1 MVGARPPTIP
11 TSIGESVSVIVRF
24 DFRSDGMSATVV
36 LYLTTR
42 PLKLDPSRTIRADVF
57 PSKSSAF
64 TRSGSMSRF
73 VRRRYLRHPDY
84 SRQALDLTP
93 AQRDRIIDKL
103 TLLYGELDAKA
114 YYWELERLIQV
125 HHAHK
130 PIELV
135 QADADFDPRDRFTEA
150 DVVAITYGDLI
161 DSPNTHPLRALSIIF
176 ENLFRG
182 VFSTVHIL
190 PFFPYSSDRG
200 FSVIDYEEVDPRL
213 GRWEDIERLGDQ
225 YRLMFD
231 GVINHVSS
239 KSEWFREFLARNPNY
254 EDFFVSFESP
264 QAISQEHL
272 RLILRPRT
280 SSLLTEYHTLH
291 GPRWVWT
298 TFSPD
303 QIDLNFRSE
312 NVLFR
317 VLDVLL
323 YYVRRGADI
332 IRLDAATYLWREL
345 GTSSAHLPQTHA
357 LVQLF
362 RAVLDVVAPRVAL
375 ITETNVPHADNISY
389 FGDGTNEAHMVYN
402 FALPPLV
409 LWTFHSG
416 DWTRLAEWAATIIPP
431 SETTTFLNFLDS
443 HDGIGLL
450 PVAELL
456 SAQER
461 QQLVRRTTHHG
472 GLVSFRA
479 AGDGTQTPYELNIP
493 WYNAL
498 NDVDSE
504 EPEDLQIA
512 RFLASRAVALALLGV
527 PAIYLPSVVG
537 AYVTADYKVNE
548 RDPRSI
554 NRNTIRV
561 QQLLD
566 QLSVPESHAA
576 QILERFVH
584 LIQTRTRCAAFHP
597 SAAQRILLVNQAV
610 FCVIRRA
617 RRSEEI
623 VIALTNV
630 TASAQELHLPLADV
644 GEPHRIWRDTLTD
657 RHIRA
662 DNDALRVPLD
672 AYEIIWLEP
681 SRA

>member
-1 MVGARPPTIP
+1 MARPP
-11 TSIGESVSVIVRF
+11 
-24 DFRSDGMSATVV
+24 
-36 LYLTTR
+36 
-42 PLKLDPSRTIRADVF
+42 
-57 PSKSSAF
+57 
-64 TRSGSMSRF
+64 
-73 VRRRYLRHPDY
+73 RRRYLPHPDY
-84 SRQALDLTP
+84 SRPALQVSP
-93 AQRDRIIDKL
+93 EERDRIIAKL
-103 TLLYGELDAKA
+103 TVLYGELDASA
-114 YYWELERLIQV
+114 YYWEVERLIQV

-130 PIELV
+130 PVEMLR
-135 QADADFDPRDRFTEA
+135 DEMEFDERDRFTQE

-161 DSPNTHPLRALSIIF
+161 DSPNTHPLNALSIIF

-200 FSVIDYEEVDPRL
+200 FSVIDYEEVDPKL
-213 GRWEDIERLGDQ
+213 GRWEDIERLGGR

-231 GVINHVSS
+231 GVINHISS
-239 KSEWFREFLARNPNY
+239 QSEWFREFLNRNPNY

-264 QAISQEHL
+264 QAISDAHL

-280 SSLLTEYHTLH
+280 SSLLTEYQTLH

-317 VLDVLL
+317 VTSVLL
-323 YYVRRGADI
+323 YYVRRGADV

-362 RAVLDVVAPRVAL
+362 RAILDVAAPTVAL
-375 ITETNVPHADNISY
+375 ITETNVPHADNVSY

-416 DWTRLAEWAATIIPP
+416 DWTRLAEWAATIVPP

-456 SAQER
+456 TVQER
-461 QQLVRRTTHHG
+461 QELVKRTMQHG
-472 GLVSFRA
+472 GLVSYRT
-479 AGDGTQTPYELNIP
+479 AGDGAQSPYELNIT

-498 NDVDSE
+498 NDVDSD
-504 EPEDLQIA
+504 EPDDLQIR
-512 RFLASRAVALALLGV
+512 RFLASRAIALALLGV
-527 PAIYLPSVVG
+527 PAIYLPSIVG
-537 AYVTADYKVNE
+537 TYVTSDYRVNE

-561 QQLLD
+561 QELLE
-566 QLSVPESHAA
+566 QLSVPESHASR
-576 QILERFVH
+576 ILEQFVQ
-584 LIQTRTRCAAFHP
+584 LIQTRTRIEAFHP
-597 SAAQRILLVNQAV
+597 SAGQRVMLIDPSVFTVMRTPRGGGRPIVAV
-610 FCVIRRA
+610 
-617 RRSEEI
+617 
-623 VIALTNV
+623 TNV
-630 TASAQELHLPLADV
+630 TSTARELLLPLAEIGTGDV
-644 GEPHRIWRDTLTD
+644 LWRDVLTD
-657 RHIRA
+657 RWIRA
-662 DNDALRVPLD
+662 EDDSLRVPLD
-672 AYEIIWLEP
+672 AYEVVWLEP
-681 SRA
+681 IDG

>member
-1 MVGARPPTIP
+1 MVRL
-11 TSIGESVSVIVRF
+11 S
-24 DFRSDGMSATVV
+24 
-36 LYLTTR
+36 
-42 PLKLDPSRTIRADVF
+42 
-57 PSKSSAF
+57 
-64 TRSGSMSRF
+64 
-73 VRRRYLRHPDY
+73 RRRYLREPDY
-84 SRQALDLTP
+84 ARPPLEITP
-93 AQRDRIIDKL
+93 AQRERIIGRL
-103 TLLYGELDAKA
+103 TVLYGELDAGV
-114 YYWELERLIQV
+114 YYWELERLMQV
-125 HHAHK
+125 HHAHRSV
-130 PIELV
+130 ELLRD
-135 QADADFDPRDRFTEA
+135 DAQFDPRDRFTES

-161 DSPNTHPLRALSIIF
+161 VSPNAHPLRSLSIIF

-200 FSVIDYEEVDPRL
+200 FSVIDYEAVDPKL

-264 QAISQEHL
+264 QAIRPEDL

-280 SSLLTEYHTLH
+280 SSLLTEYQTLR

-317 VLDVLL
+317 VVEVLL
-323 YYVRRGADI
+323 YYIRRGADI
-332 IRLDAATYLWREL
+332 IRLDAATYLWREI

-362 RAVLDVVAPRVAL
+362 RAVLDVVAPRVTL
-375 ITETNVPHADNISY
+375 VTETNVPHQDNISY
-389 FGDGTNEAHMVYN
+389 FGDGANEAHMVYN

-409 LWTFHSG
+409 LWTFHAG
-416 DWTRLAEWAATIIPP
+416 DWTRLADWASEITPP
-431 SETTTFLNFLDS
+431 SDTTTFLNFLDS

-450 PVAELL
+450 PVSELL
-456 SAQER
+456 TMAER
-461 QQLVRRTTHHG
+461 QQLVRRTTNHG
-472 GLVSFRA
+472 GLVSYRA
-479 AGDGTQTPYELNIP
+479 AGDGAQTPYELNIP

-498 NDVDSE
+498 NDVDSD
-504 EPEDLQIA
+504 EPDDLQIR
-512 RFLASRAVALALLGV
+512 RFLASRAIALAVMGV
-527 PAIYLPSVVG
+527 PAIYLPSIVG
-537 AYVTADYKVNE
+537 SYVTSNYRVNE

-554 NRNTIRV
+554 NRNTIHV
-561 QQLLD
+561 QELLE

-576 QILERFVH
+576 RILEGFVH
-584 LIQTRTRCAAFHP
+584 LIRVRARLSAFHP
-597 SAAQRILLVNQAV
+597 SADQHVILVDPTV
-610 FCVIRRA
+610 FSVVRVS
-617 RRSEEI
+617 RRSEGF

-630 TASAQELHLPLADV
+630 TAEARELRLPLSRLPRPDV
-644 GEPHRIWRDTLTD
+644 LWRDALTD

-662 DNDALRVPLD
+662 EGDMLRVPLGE
-672 AYEIIWLEP
+672 YEIIWLEP
-681 SRA
+681 ARA

>member
-1 MVGARPPTIP
+1 MARVP
-11 TSIGESVSVIVRF
+11 G
-24 DFRSDGMSATVV
+24 
-36 LYLTTR
+36 
-42 PLKLDPSRTIRADVF
+42 
-57 PSKSSAF
+57 
-64 TRSGSMSRF
+64 
-73 VRRRYLRHPDY
+73 RRYLLEPDY
-84 SRQALDLTP
+84 TRPALEVTPEQRARIVETLTV
-93 AQRDRIIDKL
+93 
-103 TLLYGELDAKA
+103 LYGELDAPT
-114 YYWELERLIQV
+114 YYLEIERLMQV

-130 PIELV
+130 PLLMLE
-135 QADADFDPRDRFTEA
+135 AERAFDPRDRFTEQ

-161 DSPNTHPLRALSIIF
+161 DSPNMHPLKALSIIF

-200 FSVIDYEEVDPRL
+200 FSVIDYEQVDPQL
-213 GRWEDIERLGDQ
+213 GRWEDIQRLGDE

-239 KSEWFREFLARNPNY
+239 KNEWFREFLAANPSY
-254 EDFFVSFESP
+254 QDFFVSFDSP
-264 QAISQEHL
+264 QAISEEHL

-280 SSLLTEYHTLH
+280 SSLLTEYQTLR

-312 NVLFR
+312 SVLFS
-317 VLDVLL
+317 VLGVLL

-375 ITETNVPHADNISY
+375 ITETNVPHADNVSY
-389 FGDGTNEAHMVYN
+389 FGDGTNEAHVVYN

-409 LWTFHSG
+409 LWTFHAG
-416 DWTRLAEWAATIIPP
+416 DWTRLAQWAETIVPP
-431 SETTTFLNFLDS
+431 SDQTTFLNFLDS

-456 SAQER
+456 SVAER
-461 QQLVRRTTHHG
+461 QQLVRRTLEHG
-472 GLVSFRA
+472 GLVSYRTA
-479 AGDGTQTPYELNIP
+479 SDGAQAPYELNIP

-498 NDVDSE
+498 NDVDSD
-504 EPEDLQIA
+504 EPEAVQVA
-512 RFLASRAVALALLGV
+512 RFLASRAVALTLLGV
-527 PAIYLPSVVG
+527 PAIYLPSIVG
-537 AYVTADYKVNE
+537 AYVTSDYKVNE

-561 QQLLD
+561 QELLD
-566 QLSVPESHAA
+566 QLSISDSHAS

-584 LIQTRTRCAAFHP
+584 LIHARTRCAAFHP
-597 SAAQRILLVNQAV
+597 AAAQRVLLAHPAV
-610 FCVIRRA
+610 FSVIRRG
-617 RRSEEI
+617 RVGEE
-623 VIALTNV
+623 VVLALTNV
-630 TASAQELHLPLADV
+630 TSSAQELQLPVADLE
-644 GEPHRIWRDTLTD
+644 EPAEVWRDVLTE
-657 RHIRA
+657 RYIRA
-662 DNDALRVPLD
+662 EDGVLRVPLE
-672 AYEIIWLEP
+672 AYEVIWLEP

>member
-1 MVGARPPTIP
+1 MT
-11 TSIGESVSVIVRF
+11 RF
-24 DFRSDGMSATVV
+24 Q
-36 LYLTTR
+36 
-42 PLKLDPSRTIRADVF
+42 
-57 PSKSSAF
+57 
-64 TRSGSMSRF
+64 
-73 VRRRYLRHPDY
+73 RRRYRREPDY
-84 SRQALDLTP
+84 SRPPLEITA
-93 AQRDRIIDKL
+93 AQRDRIIEKL
-103 TLLYGELDAKA
+103 TVLYGELDAKA
-114 YYWELERLIQV
+114 YYWELERLMQV

-130 PIELV
+130 PPEMV
-135 QADADFDPRDRFTEA
+135 ADAEFDPRDRFTET

-161 DSPNTHPLRALSIIF
+161 DSPGTHPLRALSIIF

-264 QAISQEHL
+264 QAISEEHL

-280 SSLLTEYHTLH
+280 SSVLTEYQTLR

-317 VLDVLL
+317 VVGVLL
-323 YYVRRGADI
+323 YYVRRGADV

-362 RAVLDVVAPRVAL
+362 RAILDVVAPRVAL
-375 ITETNVPHADNISY
+375 ITETNVPHEDNVSY
-389 FGDGTNEAHMVYN
+389 FGDGTNEAHLVYN

-416 DWTRLAEWAATIIPP
+416 DWTRLADWAASIVAP

-456 SAQER
+456 TSSER
-461 QQLVRRTTHHG
+461 QQLVRRTMEHG
-472 GLVSFRA
+472 GLVSYRA

-498 NDVDSE
+498 NDVDSD
-504 EPEDLQIA
+504 EPDDLQIA
-512 RFLASRAVALALLGV
+512 RFIASRAIALALVGV
-527 PAIYLPSVVG
+527 PAIYLPSIVG
-537 AYVTADYKVNE
+537 VYVTSDYKVHE

-561 QQLLD
+561 QELLD
-566 QLSVPESHAA
+566 QLSVPNSHAA
-576 QILERFVH
+576 RILERFVH
-584 LIQTRTRCAAFHP
+584 LIHVRTRLAAFHP
-597 SAAQRILLVNQAV
+597 SAEQHVLRVNPAV
-610 FCVIRRA
+610 FSVLRRA
-617 RRSEEI
+617 KGSEGI
-623 VIALTNV
+623 VMALTNV
-630 TASAQELHLPLADV
+630 AATAQELRLPLGDLD
-644 GEPHRIWRDTLTD
+644 EPHPIWRDALTD
-657 RHIRA
+657 RYIRA
-662 DNDALRVPLD
+662 EGDMLRVPLD

-681 SRA
+681 SHA

>member
-1 MVGARPPTIP
+1 MD
-11 TSIGESVSVIVRF
+11 E
-24 DFRSDGMSATVV
+24 
-36 LYLTTR
+36 TR
-42 PLKLDPSRTIRADVF
+42 Y
-57 PSKSSAF
+57 
-64 TRSGSMSRF
+64 
-73 VRRRYLRHPDY
+73 RRYLRNPDY
-84 SRQALDLTP
+84 SRPTLDVPP
-93 AQRDRIIDKL
+93 AQRKRIVDIL
-103 TLLYGELDAKA
+103 TVLYGELDADA
-114 YYWELERLIQV
+114 YYWEVERLMQV
-125 HHAHK
+125 HHAHR
-130 PIELV
+130 PLEMLT
-135 QADADFDPRDRFTEA
+135 ADAEFDSRDRFTER

-200 FSVIDYEEVDPRL
+200 FSVIDYETVDPRL
-213 GRWEDIERLGDQ
+213 GRWEDIERLGDK

-239 KSEWFREFLARNPNY
+239 KSEWFREFLARNPDY

-264 QAISQEHL
+264 QAISEAHL

-280 SSLLTEYHTLH
+280 SSLLTEYQTLR

-303 QIDLNFRSE
+303 QIDLNFRSA
-312 NVLFR
+312 NVLFQ
-317 VLDVLL
+317 VLGVLL
-323 YYVRRGADI
+323 YYVRRGAGV

-375 ITETNVPHADNISY
+375 VTETNVPHDDNVSY

-409 LWTFHSG
+409 LWTFHAG
-416 DWTRLAEWAATIIPP
+416 DWTRLAEWASTIAPP
-431 SETTTFLNFLDS
+431 TETTTFLNFLDS

-450 PVAELL
+450 PVADLL
-456 SAQER
+456 SNAER
-461 QQLVRRTTHHG
+461 QQLVRRTIQHG
-472 GLVSFRA
+472 GLVSYRA
-479 AGDGTQTPYELNIP
+479 REGHDQAPYELNIP

-498 NDVDSE
+498 NDVDSD

-512 RFLASRAVALALLGV
+512 RFLASRAIAMTLVGV
-527 PAIYLPSVVG
+527 PAIYLPSIVG
-537 AYVTADYKVNE
+537 AYVTSDYKVNE

-554 NRNTIRV
+554 NRNTIHV
-561 QQLLD
+561 PELLE
-566 QLSVPESHAA
+566 QLSAPASHAA
-576 QILERFVH
+576 RILERFVH
-584 LIQTRTRCAAFHP
+584 LIHVRTRLDAFHP
-597 SAAQRILLVNQAV
+597 SSDQRVVFANPAV
-610 FCVIRRA
+610 FSIMRSA
-617 RRSEEI
+617 RRSEGI

-630 TASAQELHLPLADV
+630 TARAQELRLSLNDLDV
-644 GEPHRIWRDTLTD
+644 QRSTWRDALTE
-657 RHIRA
+657 RYIRSE
-662 DNDALRVPLD
+662 DDVLRVPLD
-672 AYEIIWLEP
+672 AYETIWLEP

>member
-1 MVGARPPTIP
+1 MQYCERMPRPT
-11 TSIGESVSVIVRF
+11 
-24 DFRSDGMSATVV
+24 
-36 LYLTTR
+36 
-42 PLKLDPSRTIRADVF
+42 
-57 PSKSSAF
+57 
-64 TRSGSMSRF
+64 
-73 VRRRYLRHPDY
+73 RRRYLAEPDY
-84 SRQALDLTP
+84 HREPLQVTP
-93 AQRDRIIDKL
+93 EQRARIIEKL
-103 TLLYGELDAKA
+103 TVLYGELDATV
-114 YYWELERLIQV
+114 YYWEVERLMQV

-130 PIELV
+130 RPETL
-135 QADADFDPRDRFTEA
+135 QADAEFDPRDRFTED

-213 GRWEDIERLGDQ
+213 GQWEDIARLGDQ

-239 KSEWFREFLARNPNY
+239 KSDWFREFQSRNPNF

-264 QAISQEHL
+264 QAITEDHL

-280 SSLLTEYHTLH
+280 SSLLTEYQTLH

-312 NVLFR
+312 NVLFS
-317 VLDVLL
+317 VLGVLL
-323 YYVRRGADI
+323 YYLRRGADI

-362 RAVLDVVAPRVAL
+362 RAVLDVVAPRAAL
-375 ITETNVPHADNISY
+375 ITETNVPHEDNISY

-416 DWTRLAEWAATIIPP
+416 DWTRLGEWAATIVPP
-431 SETTTFLNFLDS
+431 TEWTTFLNFLDS
-443 HDGIGLL
+443 HDGIGML
-450 PVAELL
+450 PVADILTP
-456 SAQER
+456 SER
-461 QQLVRRTTHHG
+461 QQLIKRTMDHG
-472 GLVSFRA
+472 GLVSYRA

-498 NDVDSE
+498 NDVDSD
-504 EPEDLQIA
+504 EPDDLQIA
-512 RFLASRAVALALLGV
+512 RFLASRAIALSLVGV
-527 PAIYLPSVVG
+527 PAIYLPSIVG
-537 AYVTADYKVNE
+537 TYVTSDYKVNE

-561 QQLLD
+561 QELLE
-566 QLSVPESHAA
+566 QLSLPESHASR
-576 QILERFVH
+576 ILEGFVH
-584 LIQTRTRCAAFHP
+584 LIQTRTRFEAFHP
-597 SAAQRILLVNQAV
+597 SSEQHVLLRDTAV
-610 FCVIRRA
+610 FCVL
-617 RRSEEI
+617 RRSRRNGD
-623 VIALTNV
+623 VILALTNV
-630 TASAQELHLPLADV
+630 TAAAQELLLPLAELGD
-644 GEPHRIWRDTLTD
+644 EAPLWRDVLAD
-657 RHIRA
+657 RYIRA
-662 DNDALRVPLD
+662 DQGMLRVPLD

-681 SRA
+681 FRG

>member
-1 MVGARPPTIP
+1 M
-11 TSIGESVSVIVRF
+11 
-24 DFRSDGMSATVV
+24 
-36 LYLTTR
+36 TR
-42 PLKLDPSRTIRADVF
+42 PT
-57 PSKSSAF
+57 
-64 TRSGSMSRF
+64 
-73 VRRRYLRHPDY
+73 RRRYRPHPDY
-84 SRQALDLTP
+84 SRPPLDISPEHRERLLATLTV
-93 AQRDRIIDKL
+93 
-103 TLLYGELDAKA
+103 LYGELDAKV
-114 YYWELERLIQV
+114 YYWEVERLIQV

-130 PIELV
+130 PLEMLRDEV
-135 QADADFDPRDRFTEA
+135 EFDPRDRFTEE

-161 DSPNTHPLRALSIIF
+161 DSPNTHPLKALSIIF

-200 FSVIDYEEVDPRL
+200 FSVIDYEEVDPKL
-213 GRWEDIERLGDQ
+213 GRWEDIERLGGR

-239 KSEWFREFLARNPNY
+239 ESEWFREFLNRNPNY

-264 QAISQEHL
+264 QAISDEHL

-280 SSLLTEYHTLH
+280 SSLLTEYQTLR

-317 VLDVLL
+317 VIGVLL

-362 RAVLDVVAPRVAL
+362 RAVLDVAAPGATV
-375 ITETNVPHADNISY
+375 ITETNVPHEDNVSY

-416 DWTRLAEWAATIIPP
+416 DWTRLAQWAASIAPP
-431 SETTTFLNFLDS
+431 SELTTFLNFLDS

-456 SAQER
+456 SAEER
-461 QQLVRRTTHHG
+461 QQLVRRTMQHG
-472 GLVSFRA
+472 GLVSYRTTA
-479 AGDGTQTPYELNIP
+479 DGSQKPYELNIP

-498 NDVDSE
+498 NDVDSDE
-504 EPEDLQIA
+504 DEDLQIA
-512 RFLASRAVALALLGV
+512 RFLASRAIALALLGV
-527 PAIYLPSVVG
+527 PAIYLPSIVG
-537 AYVTADYKVNE
+537 AYVTSDYRVNE

-561 QQLLD
+561 QELLE
-566 QLSVPESHAA
+566 QLSVPESHASR
-576 QILERFVH
+576 ILERFVH
-584 LIQTRTRCAAFHP
+584 LIQTRTRHAAFHP
-597 SAAQRILLVNQAV
+597 AASQRVMLIDPSV
-610 FCVIRRA
+610 FTVMRTPRGGG
-617 RRSEEI
+617 EP
-623 VIALTNV
+623 VLALTNV
-630 TASAQELHLPLADV
+630 TNAARELLLPLAEI
-644 GEPHRIWRDTLTD
+644 GSTRSTWRDVLTD
-657 RHIRA
+657 RWIRA
-662 DNDALRVPLD
+662 DGDSLLVPLD
-672 AYEIIWLEP
+672 TYEIIWLE
-681 SRA
+681 AFAE

>member
-1 MVGARPPTIP
+1 MGR
-11 TSIGESVSVIVRF
+11 
-24 DFRSDGMSATVV
+24 
-36 LYLTTR
+36 LTH
-42 PLKLDPSRTIRADVF
+42 
-57 PSKSSAF
+57 
-64 TRSGSMSRF
+64 
-73 VRRRYLRHPDY
+73 RRYLAEPDY
-84 SRQALDLTP
+84 VRPPLEVTGE
-93 AQRDRIIDKL
+93 QRERIIEKL
-103 TLLYGELDAKA
+103 TVLYGEIDAQA
-114 YYWELERLIQV
+114 VYWEVERIMQV
-125 HHAHK
+125 HHAHR
-130 PIELV
+130 PVEMLRTET
-135 QADADFDPRDRFTEA
+135 AFDPRDRFTEE

-200 FSVIDYEEVDPRL
+200 FSVIDYTEVDPKL
-213 GRWEDIERLGDQ
+213 GRWEDIARLGDR

-239 KSEWFREFLARNPNY
+239 KSDWFREFLARNPNY
-254 EDFFVSFESP
+254 EDFFISFDSP

-280 SSLLTEYHTLH
+280 SSLLTEYQTLR

-303 QIDLNFRSE
+303 QVDLNFRSE

-323 YYVRRGADI
+323 YYLRRGADI

-362 RAVLDVVAPRVAL
+362 RAVLDVVAPRAAL
-375 ITETNVPHADNISY
+375 VTETNVPHRDNISY

-416 DWTRLAEWAATIIPP
+416 DWTRLAEWATTIVPP

-443 HDGIGLL
+443 HDGIGML
-450 PVAELL
+450 PVAEILT
-456 SAQER
+456 ATER
-461 QQLVRRTTHHG
+461 QHLVRRTMAHG
-472 GLVSFRA
+472 GLVSFRT

-498 NDVDSE
+498 NDVDSD

-512 RFLASRAVALALLGV
+512 RFLASRAIALTLVGV
-527 PAIYLPSVVG
+527 PAIYLPSIVG
-537 AYVTADYKVNE
+537 AYVTSDYRVNE
-548 RDPRSI
+548 RNPRSI

-561 QQLLD
+561 QELLA
-566 QLSVPESHAA
+566 QLSIPDSHASR
-576 QILERFVH
+576 ILGGFVH
-584 LIQTRTRCAAFHP
+584 LIQVRTRCRAFHP
-597 SAAQRILLVNQAV
+597 SARQRILLANPAV
-610 FCVIRRA
+610 YSVLRKA
-617 RRSEEI
+617 PAGGEI
-623 VIALTNV
+623 VLALTNV
-630 TASAQELHLPLADV
+630 TAAAQELLLPLADL
-644 GEPHRIWRDTLTD
+644 GEVHSTWRDVLTD
-657 RHIRA
+657 RAIRA
-662 DNDALRVPLD
+662 VDGVLSVPLD

-681 SRA
+681 LRA

>member
-1 MVGARPPTIP
+1 MARSP
-11 TSIGESVSVIVRF
+11 
-24 DFRSDGMSATVV
+24 RS
-36 LYLTTR
+36 
-42 PLKLDPSRTIRADVF
+42 
-57 PSKSSAF
+57 
-64 TRSGSMSRF
+64 
-73 VRRRYLRHPDY
+73 RYLPEPDY
-84 SRQALDLTP
+84 TRTP
-93 AQRDRIIDKL
+93 LEVSPEQRDRIIATL
-103 TLLYGELDAKA
+103 TVLYGELDAKA
-114 YYWELERLIQV
+114 YYWEVERLMQV

-130 PIELV
+130 PIEMV
-135 QADADFDPRDRFTEA
+135 RAEAEFDPRDRFTED

-161 DSPNTHPLRALSIIF
+161 DSPNTHPLKALSIIF

-200 FSVIDYEEVDPRL
+200 FSVIDYEEVDPKL
-213 GRWEDIERLGDQ
+213 GRWEDIERLGGK

-239 KSEWFREFLARNPNY
+239 KSEWFREFLSRNPNY

-264 QAISQEHL
+264 QAISDEHL

-280 SSLLTEYHTLH
+280 SSLLTEYHTLR
-291 GPRWVWT
+291 GSRWVWT

-317 VLDVLL
+317 VLGVLL

-362 RAVLDVVAPRVAL
+362 RAVLDVAAPSAAL
-375 ITETNVPHADNISY
+375 ITETNVPHEDNVSY

-416 DWTRLAEWAATIIPP
+416 DWARLAEWAASIIPP
-431 SETTTFLNFLDS
+431 TNTTTFLNFLDS

-450 PVAELL
+450 PVADLL
-456 SAQER
+456 TAQER
-461 QQLVRRTTHHG
+461 QQLVRRTIQHG
-472 GLVSFRA
+472 GLVSYRTA
-479 AGDGTQTPYELNIP
+479 SDGTQTPYELNIP

-498 NDVDSE
+498 NDVDSVE
-504 EPEDLQIA
+504 DDDLQIA
-512 RFLASRAVALALLGV
+512 RFLASRAIALSLLGV
-527 PAIYLPSVVG
+527 PAIYLPSIVG
-537 AYVTADYKVNE
+537 THVTSDYRVNE

-561 QQLLD
+561 QELLA
-566 QLSVPESHAA
+566 QLSVPESHASR
-576 QILERFVH
+576 ILERFVH
-584 LIQTRTRCAAFHP
+584 LIQTRTQHRAFHP
-597 SAAQRILLVNQAV
+597 SAEQRVVLLHPAV
-610 FCVIRRA
+610 FSVVRTPRDGE
-617 RRSEEI
+617 SL
-623 VIALTNV
+623 VALTNV
-630 TASAQELHLPLADV
+630 TGAAQELLLPLAEL
-644 GEPHRIWRDTLTD
+644 GTTHPTWRDLLTD
-657 RHIRA
+657 RFIRA
-662 DNDALRVPLD
+662 EDDTLHVPLD
-672 AYEIIWLEP
+672 AYEIVWLEP
-681 SRA
+681 FRG

>member
-1 MVGARPPTIP
+1 MPRQT
-11 TSIGESVSVIVRF
+11 
-24 DFRSDGMSATVV
+24 
-36 LYLTTR
+36 
-42 PLKLDPSRTIRADVF
+42 
-57 PSKSSAF
+57 
-64 TRSGSMSRF
+64 
-73 VRRRYLRHPDY
+73 RRRYLPRPDY
-84 SRQALDLTP
+84 ARP
-93 AQRDRIIDKL
+93 AAHISPAHRERIIAKL
-103 TLLYGELDAKA
+103 TVLYGEMDAKA
-114 YYWELERLIQV
+114 YYWEIERLLQV
-125 HHAHK
+125 HLAHK
-130 PIELV
+130 PPEMLRDH
-135 QADADFDPRDRFTEA
+135 AEFDPRDRFTQE

-161 DSPNTHPLRALSIIF
+161 DSPNTHPLKALSIIF

-200 FSVIDYEEVDPRL
+200 FSVIDYEEVDPKL
-213 GRWEDIERLGDQ
+213 GHWEDIERLGSK

-231 GVINHVSS
+231 GVINHISS
-239 KSEWFREFLARNPNY
+239 ESEWFREFLNRNPNY

-264 QAISQEHL
+264 QAISDEHL

-280 SSLLTEYHTLH
+280 SSLLTEFHTLH

-312 NVLFR
+312 SVLFR
-317 VLDVLL
+317 VISVLL

-345 GTSSAHLPQTHA
+345 GTTSAHLPQTHA

-362 RAVLDVVAPRVAL
+362 RAVLDVAAPAAAL
-375 ITETNVPHADNISY
+375 ITETNVPHHDNISY

-416 DWTRLAEWAATIIPP
+416 DWTRLAQWAATIVPP
-431 SETTTFLNFLDS
+431 TETTTFLNFLDS

-456 SAQER
+456 TTAER
-461 QQLVRRTTHHG
+461 QQLVTRTMRHG
-472 GLVSFRA
+472 GLVSYRA

-498 NDVDSE
+498 NDVDSDE
-504 EPEDLQIA
+504 DDDLQIR
-512 RFLASRAVALALLGV
+512 RFLASRAIALSLLGV
-527 PAIYLPSVVG
+527 PAIYLPSIVG
-537 AYVTADYKVNE
+537 AYVTSDYRVNE

-561 QQLLD
+561 QELLE
-566 QLSVPESHAA
+566 QLSVPESHASR
-576 QILERFVH
+576 ILERFVH
-584 LIQTRTRCAAFHP
+584 LIQTRTRFDAFHP
-597 SAAQRILLVNQAV
+597 SAGQRVLLIDPSV
-610 FCVIRRA
+610 FVVVRTPRGGGGPM
-617 RRSEEI
+617 
-623 VIALTNV
+623 VALTNV
-630 TASAQELHLPLADV
+630 TSTARELLLPLSELGTSSSA
-644 GEPHRIWRDTLTD
+644 WRDVLTD
-657 RHIRA
+657 RWIRA
-662 DNDALRVPLD
+662 DGDSLRIPLD
-672 AYEIIWLEP
+672 AYDVIWLE
-681 SRA
+681 SSSE

>member
-1 MVGARPPTIP
+1 M
-11 TSIGESVSVIVRF
+11 
-24 DFRSDGMSATVV
+24 
-36 LYLTTR
+36 TR
-42 PLKLDPSRTIRADVF
+42 PS
-57 PSKSSAF
+57 
-64 TRSGSMSRF
+64 
-73 VRRRYLRHPDY
+73 RRRYLARPDY
-84 SRQALDLTP
+84 NRPPLTITP
-93 AQRDRIIDKL
+93 EQRERVIEKL
-103 TLLYGELDAKA
+103 TVLYGELDANA
-114 YYWELERLIQV
+114 VYWEIERLIQV
-125 HHAHK
+125 HQAHK
-130 PIELV
+130 PAEMLRE
-135 QADADFDPRDRFTEA
+135 DAEFDPRDRFTQE

-161 DSPNTHPLRALSIIF
+161 DSPNTHPLKALSIIF

-190 PFFPYSSDRG
+190 PFYPYSSDRG
-200 FSVIDYEEVDPRL
+200 FSVIDYEEVDPKL
-213 GRWEDIERLGDQ
+213 GRWEDIERLGGR

-239 KSEWFREFLARNPNY
+239 ESEWFREFLNRNPNY

-264 QAISQEHL
+264 QAISEEHM

-280 SSLLTEYHTLH
+280 SSLLTEYQTLR

-317 VLDVLL
+317 VIGVLL
-323 YYVRRGADI
+323 YYIRRGADI

-362 RAVLDVVAPRVAL
+362 RAVLDVAAPGATV
-375 ITETNVPHADNISY
+375 ITETNVPHDDNVSY

-416 DWTRLAEWAATIIPP
+416 NWTRLAEWAQQIAPP

-443 HDGIGLL
+443 HDGVGLL

-456 SAQER
+456 SPQER
-461 QQLVRRTTHHG
+461 QQLVKRTMRHG
-472 GLVSFRA
+472 GLVSYRT

-498 NDVDSE
+498 NDVDSD
-504 EPEDLQIA
+504 EDENLQIA
-512 RFLASRAVALALLGV
+512 RFLASRAIALALLGV
-527 PAIYLPSVVG
+527 PAIYLPSIVG
-537 AYVTADYKVNE
+537 SYVTSDYRVNE

-561 QQLLD
+561 QELLE
-566 QLSVPESHAA
+566 QLSVPESHASR
-576 QILERFVH
+576 ILERFVH
-584 LIQTRTRCAAFHP
+584 LIQTRTRQPAFHP
-597 SAAQRILLVNQAV
+597 ASGQRVLLIDPSV
-610 FCVIRRA
+610 FAVIRTPRGGG
-617 RRSEEI
+617 EPI
-623 VIALTNV
+623 LALTNV
-630 TASAQELHLPLADV
+630 TGAAQELRLPLAEL
-644 GEPHRIWRDTLTD
+644 GSTHSTWRDVLTD
-657 RHIRA
+657 RWIRA
-662 DNDALRVPLD
+662 DDDSLLVPLD

-681 SRA
+681 FRA

>member
-1 MVGARPPTIP
+1 MT
-11 TSIGESVSVIVRF
+11 
-24 DFRSDGMSATVV
+24 
-36 LYLTTR
+36 
-42 PLKLDPSRTIRADVF
+42 
-57 PSKSSAF
+57 
-64 TRSGSMSRF
+64 
-73 VRRRYLRHPDY
+73 RRRYLREPDY
-84 SRQALDLTP
+84 ERPPVQITPEQRQ
-93 AQRDRIIDKL
+93 RIVDRLKI
-103 TLLYGELDAKA
+103 LYGELDAEA
-114 YYWELERLIQV
+114 YYWELERLMQV

-130 PIELV
+130 SLELLR
-135 QADADFDPRDRFTEA
+135 DEEEFEPRDRFTEA
-150 DVVAITYGDLI
+150 DIVAITYGDLI
-161 DSPNTHPLRALSIIF
+161 VSPNAHPLRSLSIIF
-176 ENLFRG
+176 ENLFGG

-213 GRWEDIERLGDQ
+213 GRWEDIERLGDH

-264 QAISQEHL
+264 QAISADDL
-272 RLILRPRT
+272 RRILRPRT
-280 SSLLTEYHTLH
+280 SSLLTEYHTLR

-317 VLDVLL
+317 VVDVLL
-323 YYVRRGADI
+323 YYIRRGADI
-332 IRLDAATYLWREL
+332 IRLDAATYLWREI

-362 RAVLDVVAPRVAL
+362 RAILDVVAPRVAL
-375 ITETNVPHADNISY
+375 VTETNVPHDDNISY

-416 DWTRLAEWAATIIPP
+416 DWTRLAEWAAEITPP

-456 SAQER
+456 PAEER
-461 QQLVRRTTHHG
+461 QQLVRRTTNHG
-472 GLVSFRA
+472 GLVSYRA

-498 NDVDSE
+498 NDVDSDE
-504 EPEDLQIA
+504 SDDLQIA
-512 RFLASRAVALALLGV
+512 RFIASRAVALAIMGV
-527 PAIYLPSVVG
+527 PAIYLPSIVG
-537 AYVTADYKVNE
+537 SHVTSTSKVNE

-554 NRNTIRV
+554 NRNTIHV
-561 QQLLD
+561 QELLD

-576 QILERFVH
+576 RILGRFVH
-584 LIQTRTRCAAFHP
+584 LIHTRARLPAFHP
-597 SAAQRILLVNQAV
+597 SATQRVLLMNPAV
-610 FCVIRRA
+610 VCIVRSA
-617 RRSEEI
+617 RRSEGF

-630 TASAQELHLPLADV
+630 TERAQELLLPLFHLDNN
-644 GEPHRIWRDTLTD
+644 EELWRDTLTD
-657 RHIRA
+657 RYVRA
-662 DNDALRVPLD
+662 EDGVLRLPLD
-672 AYEIIWLEP
+672 AYEVVWLEP
-681 SRA
+681 ARA

>member
-1 MVGARPPTIP
+1 MA
-11 TSIGESVSVIVRF
+11 
-24 DFRSDGMSATVV
+24 A
-36 LYLTTR
+36 
-42 PLKLDPSRTIRADVF
+42 PLHP
-57 PSKSSAF
+57 
-64 TRSGSMSRF
+64 
-73 VRRRYLRHPDY
+73 RYLREPDY
-84 SRQALDLTP
+84 HRPPLTVSP
-93 AQRDRIIDKL
+93 EQRKRIIDIL
-103 TLLYGELDAKA
+103 TVLYGDLDARA
-114 YYWELERLIQV
+114 YYWEVERLMQV
-125 HHAHK
+125 HDAHR
-130 PIELV
+130 PPEMRR
-135 QADADFDPRDRFTEA
+135 ADAEFDPRDRFTEQ

-161 DSPNTHPLRALSIIF
+161 ESPNAHPLEALSIIF

-200 FSVIDYEEVDPRL
+200 FSVIDYEEVDPKL
-213 GRWEDIERLGDQ
+213 GRWEDIERLGRK

-239 KSEWFREFLARNPNY
+239 KSEWFREFLNRNPSY

-280 SSLLTEYHTLH
+280 SSLLTEYRTLH
-291 GPRWVWT
+291 GSRWVWT

-317 VLDVLL
+317 VLGVLL

-362 RAVLDVVAPRVAL
+362 RAVLDVVAPRASL

-389 FGDGTNEAHMVYN
+389 FGDGTNEAHVVYN

-416 DWTRLAEWAATIIPP
+416 DVTHLAEWAKTIVPP
-431 SETTTFLNFLDS
+431 SDTTTFLNFLDS
-443 HDGIGLL
+443 HDGIGVL
-450 PVAELL
+450 PVAEIL
-456 SAQER
+456 SLPER
-461 QQLVRRTTHHG
+461 QQLVRRTTRHG
-472 GLVSFRA
+472 GLVSYRTSS
-479 AGDGTQTPYELNIP
+479 DGTQTPYELNIP

-498 NDVDSE
+498 NDVDSDE
-504 EPEDLQIA
+504 AEAIQIA
-512 RFLASRAVALALLGV
+512 RFLASRAIALALLGV
-527 PAIYLPSVVG
+527 PAIYLPSIVG
-537 AYVTADYKVNE
+537 TYVTSDYRVNE

-561 QQLLD
+561 RELLE
-566 QLSVPESHAA
+566 QLSIPDSHAS

-584 LIQTRTRCAAFHP
+584 LIHTRTQHRAFHP
-597 SAAQRILLVNQAV
+597 CARQRVLTIHSSV
-610 FCVIRRA
+610 FSVMRGESDTEECVL
-617 RRSEEI
+617 
-623 VIALTNV
+623 ALTNV
-630 TASAQELHLPLADV
+630 SSAAQELLLPLAELGATHTV
-644 GEPHRIWRDTLTD
+644 WRDLLTD
-657 RHIRA
+657 RCIRA
-662 DNDALRVPLD
+662 DRDTLRVPLD

-681 SRA
+681 FRG

>member
-1 MVGARPPTIP
+1 MTRPTRLRYHPRPDYTRPP
-11 TSIGESVSVIVRF
+11 
-24 DFRSDGMSATVV
+24 
-36 LYLTTR
+36 
-42 PLKLDPSRTIRADVF
+42 LDISPE
-57 PSKSSAF
+57 
-64 TRSGSMSRF
+64 
-73 VRRRYLRHPDY
+73 
-84 SRQALDLTP
+84 
-93 AQRDRIIDKL
+93 QRERIIATL
-103 TLLYGELDAKA
+103 TVLYGELDAKV
-114 YYWELERLIQV
+114 YYWEIERLIQV
-125 HHAHK
+125 HQAHK
-130 PIELV
+130 PVEMLRDDT
-135 QADADFDPRDRFTEA
+135 AFDPRDRFTQE

-161 DSPNTHPLRALSIIF
+161 DSPNTHPLKALSIIF

-200 FSVIDYEEVDPRL
+200 FSVIDYEEVDPKL
-213 GRWEDIERLGDQ
+213 GRWEDIERLGGR

-239 KSEWFREFLARNPNY
+239 ESEWFREFLSRNPNF

-264 QAISQEHL
+264 QAISDEHL

-280 SSLLTEYHTLH
+280 SSLLTEYQTLH

-317 VLDVLL
+317 VIGVLL

-362 RAVLDVVAPRVAL
+362 RAVLDVAAPGATV
-375 ITETNVPHADNISY
+375 ITETNVPHEDNVSY

-416 DWTRLAEWAATIIPP
+416 DWTRLADWAREISPP

-443 HDGIGLL
+443 HDGVGLL

-456 SAQER
+456 TAQER
-461 QQLVRRTTHHG
+461 QQLVRRTMQHG
-472 GLVSFRA
+472 GLVSYRTA
-479 AGDGTQTPYELNIP
+479 SDGSQTPYELNIP

-498 NDVDSE
+498 NDVDSDE
-504 EPEDLQIA
+504 DEDLQIA
-512 RFLASRAVALALLGV
+512 RFLASRAIALALLGV
-527 PAIYLPSVVG
+527 PAIYLPSIVG
-537 AYVTADYKVNE
+537 AYVTSDYRVNE

-561 QQLLD
+561 QELLE
-566 QLSVPESHAA
+566 QLSVPESHASR
-576 QILERFVH
+576 ILERFVH
-584 LIQTRTRCAAFHP
+584 LIQTRTRHAAFHP
-597 SAAQRILLVNQAV
+597 AASQRVVLIDPSV
-610 FCVIRRA
+610 FTVIRTPRGGG
-617 RRSEEI
+617 EPI
-623 VIALTNV
+623 VALTNV
-630 TASAQELHLPLADV
+630 TNAAQELLLPFAEI
-644 GEPHRIWRDTLTD
+644 GSTHSTWRDVLTD
-657 RHIRA
+657 RWIRA
-662 DNDALRVPLD
+662 DGDSLHVPLD

-681 SRA
+681 FAE

>member
-1 MVGARPPTIP
+1 VSGFRRFRYSRQPDYARPPL
-11 TSIGESVSVIVRF
+11 EVS
-24 DFRSDGMSATVV
+24 
-36 LYLTTR
+36 
-42 PLKLDPSRTIRADVF
+42 
-57 PSKSSAF
+57 
-64 TRSGSMSRF
+64 
-73 VRRRYLRHPDY
+73 
-84 SRQALDLTP
+84 P
-93 AQRDRIIDKL
+93 AQRERIIETL
-103 TLLYGELDAKA
+103 TVLYGELDAKA

-130 PIELV
+130 PAAMLV
-135 QADADFDPRDRFTEA
+135 ADAEFDARDRFTES

-161 DSPNTHPLRALSIIF
+161 DSPNAHPLRALSIIF

-213 GRWEDIERLGDQ
+213 GGWEDIERLGDQ

-264 QAISQEHL
+264 QAISEEHL

-280 SSLLTEYHTLH
+280 SSLLTEYQTLR
-291 GPRWVWT
+291 GARWVWT

-317 VLDVLL
+317 VLGVLL
-323 YYVRRGADI
+323 YYIRRGADV

-362 RAVLDVVAPRVAL
+362 RAVLDVAAPRVAL
-375 ITETNVPHADNISY
+375 VTETNVPHDDNVSY

-409 LWTFHSG
+409 LWTFHAG
-416 DWTRLAEWAATIIPP
+416 DWTRLAEWAATIAPP

-456 SAQER
+456 TAPER
-461 QQLVRRTTHHG
+461 QQLVRRTTNHG
-472 GLVSFRA
+472 GLVSYRA

-498 NDVDSE
+498 NDVDSD
-504 EPEDLQIA
+504 EPDDLQVA
-512 RFLASRAVALALLGV
+512 RFLASRAIALALVGV
-527 PAIYLPSVVG
+527 PAIYLPSIVG
-537 AYVTADYKVNE
+537 AYVTSDYKVNE

-561 QQLLD
+561 QELLE
-566 QLSVPESHAA
+566 QLSVPESHTSRV
-576 QILERFVH
+576 LERFVH
-584 LIQTRTRCAAFHP
+584 LIHVRTRLAAFHP
-597 SAAQRILLVNQAV
+597 SAEQRVLFLNPVV
-610 FCVIRRA
+610 FSVLRKA
-617 RRSEEI
+617 RRSEGI

-630 TASAQELHLPLADV
+630 TATAQELRLPLVDLA
-644 GEPHRIWRDTLTD
+644 EPHRVWRDVLTE
-657 RHIRA
+657 RYIRA
-662 DNDALRVPLD
+662 EDDLLRVPLD

>member
-1 MVGARPPTIP
+1 MARSP
-11 TSIGESVSVIVRF
+11 
-24 DFRSDGMSATVV
+24 
-36 LYLTTR
+36 
-42 PLKLDPSRTIRADVF
+42 
-57 PSKSSAF
+57 
-64 TRSGSMSRF
+64 
-73 VRRRYLRHPDY
+73 RRRYLTRPDY
-84 SRQALDLTP
+84 ARPPLQIPP
-93 AQRDRIIDKL
+93 AHRERIIAKL
-103 TLLYGELDAKA
+103 TVLYGELDAKA
-114 YYWELERLIQV
+114 YYWEVERLIQV

-130 PIELV
+130 PVEMLRDE
-135 QADADFDPRDRFTEA
+135 AEFDARDRFTQE

-161 DSPNTHPLRALSIIF
+161 DSPDTHPLKALSIIF

-200 FSVIDYEEVDPRL
+200 FSVIDYEEVDPKL
-213 GRWEDIERLGDQ
+213 GRWEDIERLGGK

-239 KSEWFREFLARNPNY
+239 ESEWFREFLNRNPNY

-264 QAISQEHL
+264 QAISDAHL

-280 SSLLTEYHTLH
+280 SSLLTEYQTLH

-312 NVLFR
+312 SVLFR
-317 VLDVLL
+317 VIGVLL
-323 YYVRRGADI
+323 YYLRRGADI

-345 GTSSAHLPQTHA
+345 GTTSAHLPQTHG
-357 LVQLF
+357 LVQLL
-362 RAVLDVVAPRVAL
+362 RAVLDVAAPGATL
-375 ITETNVPHADNISY
+375 ITETNVPHADNVSY

-416 DWTRLAEWAATIIPP
+416 NWTRLAEWAATIVPP

-450 PVAELL
+450 PIAEILT
-456 SAQER
+456 ARER
-461 QQLVRRTTHHG
+461 QQLVTRTMRHG
-472 GLVSFRA
+472 GLVSYRT
-479 AGDGTQTPYELNIP
+479 AGDGTQSPYELNIP

-498 NDVDSE
+498 NDVDSDE
-504 EPEDLQIA
+504 DEDLQIR
-512 RFLASRAVALALLGV
+512 RFLASRALALVLLGV
-527 PAIYLPSVVG
+527 PAIYLPSIVG
-537 AYVTADYKVNE
+537 AYVTSDYRVNE

-561 QQLLD
+561 QELLE
-566 QLSVPESHAA
+566 QLSVPESHASR
-576 QILERFVH
+576 ILERFVH

-597 SAAQRILLVNQAV
+597 AASQRIMLIDPSV
-610 FCVIRRA
+610 FTVMRTPRGGG
-617 RRSEEI
+617 EPM
-623 VIALTNV
+623 VALTNV
-630 TASAQELHLPLADV
+630 TCTAQELRLPLAEL
-644 GEPHRIWRDTLTD
+644 GTTHATWRDVLTD
-657 RHIRA
+657 RWIRA
-662 DNDALRVPLD
+662 EGDSLRVPLD

-681 SRA
+681 FRG

>member
-1 MVGARPPTIP
+1 
-11 TSIGESVSVIVRF
+11 
-24 DFRSDGMSATVV
+24 MS
-36 LYLTTR
+36 
-42 PLKLDPSRTIRADVF
+42 KF
-57 PSKSSAF
+57 Q
-64 TRSGSMSRF
+64 
-73 VRRRYLRHPDY
+73 RRRYLREPDY
-84 SRQALDLTP
+84 SRSPLEITDGEKE
-93 AQRDRIIDKL
+93 RIIEKL
-103 TLLYGELDAKA
+103 TVLYGELDAKA
-114 YYWELERLIQV
+114 YYWEVERLIQV

-130 PIELV
+130 PTEMLA
-135 QADADFDPRDRFTEA
+135 ADANFDEHDRFTES

-213 GRWEDIERLGDQ
+213 GDWEDIERLGDK

-264 QAISQEHL
+264 QAITEENL

-280 SSLLTEYHTLH
+280 SSLLTEYQTLR

-312 NVLFR
+312 NVLIR
-317 VLDVLL
+317 VLGVLL
-323 YYVRRGADI
+323 YYIRRGADV

-362 RAVLDVVAPRVAL
+362 RAVLDVAAPRVVL
-375 ITETNVPHADNISY
+375 ITETNVPHGDNVSY

-416 DWTRLAEWAATIIPP
+416 DWTRLAGWAEAIAPP

-456 SAQER
+456 TPSER
-461 QQLVRRTTHHG
+461 QQLVRRATNHG
-472 GLVSFRA
+472 GLVSYRA
-479 AGDGTQTPYELNIP
+479 AGGGAQSPYELNIP

-498 NDVDSE
+498 NDVDSDE
-504 EPEDLQIA
+504 SDDLQIA
-512 RFLASRAVALALLGV
+512 RFLASRALALALLGV
-527 PAIYLPSVVG
+527 PAIYLPSIVG
-537 AYVTADYKVNE
+537 TYVTADYKVNE

-561 QQLLD
+561 QELLE

-576 QILERFVH
+576 RILERFVQ
-584 LIQTRTRCAAFHP
+584 LIHVRTRVDAFHP
-597 SAAQRILLVNQAV
+597 AAEQHILLLNPAV

-617 RRSEEI
+617 RRSEGI

-630 TASAQELHLPLADV
+630 TATAQELRLPLADIGRSDRV
-644 GEPHRIWRDTLTD
+644 WRDALTE
-657 RHIRA
+657 RYIRTE
-662 DNDALRVPLD
+662 DDTLRVPLD

>member
-1 MVGARPPTIP
+1 MARF
-11 TSIGESVSVIVRF
+11 S
-24 DFRSDGMSATVV
+24 
-36 LYLTTR
+36 
-42 PLKLDPSRTIRADVF
+42 
-57 PSKSSAF
+57 
-64 TRSGSMSRF
+64 
-73 VRRRYLRHPDY
+73 RRRYLVEPDY
-84 SRQALDLTP
+84 ARAPLEVAP
-93 AQRDRIIDKL
+93 EQRERIIEKL
-103 TLLYGELDAKA
+103 KVLYGELDAHA
-114 YYWELERLIQV
+114 YYWEVERLMQV

-130 PIELV
+130 PLEMI
-135 QADADFDPRDRFTEA
+135 QADAEFEPRDRFTEE

-200 FSVIDYEEVDPRL
+200 FSVIDYEAVDPKL
-213 GRWEDIERLGDQ
+213 GRWEDIERLGDK

-239 KSEWFREFLARNPNY
+239 KSEWFREFLARNPNF

-264 QAISQEHL
+264 QAISAEHL

-280 SSLLTEYHTLH
+280 SSLLTEYQTLH

-317 VLDVLL
+317 VISVLL
-323 YYVRRGADI
+323 YYLRRGADI

-362 RAVLDVVAPRVAL
+362 RAILDVVAPRVAL
-375 ITETNVPHADNISY
+375 ITETNVPHEDNVSY
-389 FGDGTNEAHMVYN
+389 FGDGANEAHVVYN

-416 DWTRLAEWAATIIPP
+416 DWTRLAEWAATIVPP

-443 HDGIGLL
+443 HDGIGML
-450 PVAELL
+450 PVADILTPE
-456 SAQER
+456 ER
-461 QQLVRRTTHHG
+461 QQLVRRTMAHG
-472 GLVSFRA
+472 GLVSYRA
-479 AGDGTQTPYELNIP
+479 AGDGKQAPYELNIP

-498 NDVDSE
+498 NDVDAP
-504 EPEDLQIA
+504 EPDDLQIA
-512 RFLASRAVALALLGV
+512 RFLASRAIALALLGV
-527 PAIYLPSVVG
+527 PAIYLPSIVG
-537 AYVTADYKVNE
+537 AHVTADYKVNE

-561 QQLLD
+561 QELLE
-566 QLSVPESHAA
+566 QLSAPESHASR
-576 QILERFVH
+576 ILERFVH
-584 LIQTRTRCAAFHP
+584 LIQTRTQYPAFHP
-597 SAAQRILLVNQAV
+597 SSEQHVVLKRPAV
-610 FCVIRRA
+610 FSVLRRA
-617 RRSEEI
+617 RTGE
-623 VIALTNV
+623 VLLALTNV
-630 TASAQELHLPLADV
+630 TETAQELLLPLAEL
-644 GEPHRIWRDTLTD
+644 GETHPVWRDVLTE
-657 RHIRA
+657 RYIRA
-662 DNDALRVPLD
+662 DHGILRVPLD

-681 SRA
+681 FRG

>member
-1 MVGARPPTIP
+1 
-11 TSIGESVSVIVRF
+11 
-24 DFRSDGMSATVV
+24 MS
-36 LYLTTR
+36 
-42 PLKLDPSRTIRADVF
+42 KF
-57 PSKSSAF
+57 Q
-64 TRSGSMSRF
+64 
-73 VRRRYLRHPDY
+73 RRRYLREPDY
-84 SRQALDLTP
+84 SRSPLEITAP
-93 AQRDRIIDKL
+93 QRARIIEKL
-103 TLLYGELDAKA
+103 TALYGELDATA
-114 YYWELERLIQV
+114 YYWELERLMQV

-130 PIELV
+130 PPEMLE
-135 QADADFDPRDRFTEA
+135 ADATFDPRDRFTER

-213 GRWEDIERLGDQ
+213 GGWEDIERLGDK

-264 QAISQEHL
+264 QAISEEHL

-280 SSLLTEYHTLH
+280 TSLLTEYRTLR

-317 VLDVLL
+317 VVSVLL
-323 YYVRRGADI
+323 YYVRRGADV

-362 RAVLDVVAPRVAL
+362 RAVLDVAAPRVAL
-375 ITETNVPHADNISY
+375 ITETNVPHEDNISY

-409 LWTFHSG
+409 LWTFHAG
-416 DWTRLAEWAATIIPP
+416 DWTRLATWASSIAPP
-431 SETTTFLNFLDS
+431 TEATTFLNFLDS

-456 SAQER
+456 TPTER
-461 QQLVRRTTHHG
+461 QQLVRRTTNHG
-472 GLVSFRA
+472 GLVSYRA
-479 AGDGTQTPYELNIP
+479 AGGGTQTPYELNIP

-498 NDVDSE
+498 NDVDSDE
-504 EPEDLQIA
+504 SEDLQIA
-512 RFLASRAVALALLGV
+512 RFLASRALALALLGV
-527 PAIYLPSVVG
+527 PAIYLPSIVG
-537 AYVTADYKVNE
+537 AYVTSDYKVNE

-561 QQLLD
+561 QALLE
-566 QLSVPESHAA
+566 QLSIPQSHAA
-576 QILERFVH
+576 RILERFVH
-584 LIQTRTRCAAFHP
+584 LIHVRTGHDAFHP
-597 SAAQRILLVNQAV
+597 SAEQHVMLIDPAV
-610 FCVIRRA
+610 FCVVRKA
-617 RRSEEI
+617 RRSEGI

-630 TASAQELHLPLADV
+630 TATAQELRLPLADLD
-644 GEPHRIWRDTLTD
+644 EPHRVWRDVLTE
-657 RHIRA
+657 RYIRA
-662 DNDALRVPLD
+662 EGDLLRVPLD